1 MIHLRFFLEN
11 LKMRNNQYIV
21 TTIIVLNTI
30 VFLAQEVG
38 LDYRFEGAL
47 WRPDMPT
54 YHIWQWITYQF
65 LHSSVSHI
73 LFNMVSLGMFGGVV
87 VQLWVW
93 WRFVLL
99 YVLSGLMGALF
110 FLPFM
115 TEQTM
120 LLGASGAIFGVLS
133 AFAVIFPR
141 ASVSLMFLPFSF
153 PAKYFVSAMV
163 LYEAFAQISGI
174 SLLGDNIAHMAHVG
188 GAITGVSL
196 AWYWQ
201 FIDKRKNDAA
211 K

>member
-1 MIHLRFFLEN
+1 M
-11 LKMRNNQYIV
+11 
-21 TTIIVLNTI
+21 
-30 VFLAQEVG
+30 
-38 LDYRFEGAL
+38 
-47 WRPDMPT
+47 
-54 YHIWQWITYQF
+54 
-65 LHSSVSHI
+65 
-73 LFNMVSLGMFGGVV
+73 
-87 VQLWVW
+87 
-93 WRFVLL
+93 LL

-174 SLLGDNIAHMAHVG
+174 SFLGDNIAHMAHVG
-188 GAITGVSL
+188 GAITGASL